1 MNHISGSGYGT
12 SLVASTVAKPSDEM
26 FNISSGGHTILPL
39 LREGTRPFLM
49 HAVTVIRWQVAFC
62 KIMDAKY

>member
-12 SLVASTVAKPSDEM
+12 SFVASTVAKPSDEM
-26 FNISSGGHTILPL
+26 LSISSGGHSMLPL

-49 HAVTVIRWQVAFC
+49 HAVTVRYWLLAF
-62 KIMDAKY
+62 